1 LIRHP
6 AEETVPTTLNNRE
19 RHLNHRLVGL
29 TPAWLAGRAVQSTT
43 DRSGTSD
50 RWTHWNIRHPT
61 G

>member
-29 TPAWLAGRAVQSTT
+29 TLA
-43 DRSGTSD
+43 
-50 RWTHWNIRHPT
+50 
-61 G
+61 